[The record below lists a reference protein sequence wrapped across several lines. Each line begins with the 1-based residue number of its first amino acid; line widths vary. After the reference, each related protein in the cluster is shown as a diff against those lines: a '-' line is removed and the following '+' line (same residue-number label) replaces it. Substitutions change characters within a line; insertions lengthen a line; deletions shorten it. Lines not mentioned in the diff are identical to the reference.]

1 MDPGRQEGLR
11 TASIGEMRRTL
22 PAEFIEGLYGLFSQ
36 AVAERILKG
45 MGERRSTT
53 FRANTLKADGAEILR
68 FLHDGHIKYRRP
80 PWYAD
85 AFVLAELGE
94 REVGKWD
101 LYRDGRIYVQ
111 GLSSMVPAL
120 ALAPKP
126 GDRVLDLAAAPG
138 SKTTQMAA
146 MMENRGAILANEPNG
161 VRAERLAYNARL
173 QGCSIVE
180 VHRGWGESLGAGMPE
195 IYQVTSALR
204 HLEWGKRVAVVTDGR
219 FSGVSAGACIG
230 HIGPE
235 ALAGGPIGK
244 VLDGDAI
251 RIVVDRDRLEGR
263 VDLVGEAGRPA
274 AGPEEGARILAARP
288 PRPDLA
294 PDPALPA
301 DVRLWAVLQDL
312 SGGPWGGCVHDVEAL
327 RGRIR

>member
-1 MDPGRQEGLR
+1 
-11 TASIGEMRRTL
+11 MRRKL
-22 PAEFIEGLYGLFSQ
+22 PAEFIEGLYGMFSQ

-45 MGERRSTT
+45 MGEGRSTT

-94 REVGKWD
+94 REVGTWN

-195 IYQVTSALR
+195 AFD
-204 HLEWGKRVAVVTDGR
+204 RVLIDAPCSGEGRFTAAEPGTWRSWSRRTVTDCVKLQR
-219 FSGVSAGACIG
+219 RLLASGIRALKPGGTLVYSTCTLNAEENEAIIEG
-230 HIGPE
+230 
-235 ALAGGPIGK
+235 ALASLPVSIETVHVQVPGALPGVRG
-244 VLDGDAI
+244 
-251 RIVVDRDRLEGR
+251 LEKA
-263 VDLVGEAGRPA
+263 V
-274 AGPEEGARILAARP
+274 RILPNRDHEGFFVC
-288 PRPDLA
+288 RM
-294 PDPALPA
+294 
-301 DVRLWAVLQDL
+301 RK
-312 SGGPWGGCVHDVEAL
+312 
-327 RGRIR
+327 RIRKPV